1 MTLQFFNVFE
11 TFENVFVHFI
21 LYARMLTPR
30 YVNNHVGTYMCTFG
44 FTVDEL
50 VPGLP
55 PQMKILGTLFV
66 IATSL

>member
-1 MTLQFFNVFE
+1 
-11 TFENVFVHFI
+11 
-21 LYARMLTPR
+21 MLTPR